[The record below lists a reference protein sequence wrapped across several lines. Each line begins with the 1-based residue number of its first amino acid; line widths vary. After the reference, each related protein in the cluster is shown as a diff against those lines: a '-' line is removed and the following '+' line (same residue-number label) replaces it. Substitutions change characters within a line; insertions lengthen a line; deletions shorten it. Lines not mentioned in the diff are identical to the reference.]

1 MYFIMKLK
9 TVLYDGETLNR
20 IIKRIAHEILENTEN
35 PEMLCLVGIKTRGVP
50 FAERLSEAIEKIEGI
65 KVPVGILDI
74 TLYRDDLKENKGEDP
89 IVSETL
95 INFDTEG
102 KEVILT
108 DDVIST
114 GRTVRA
120 ALSALLKMGRAEK
133 IKLAAIVDRGH
144 RELPIRPDFIGK
156 NIPTSKSE
164 VVKVFLAET
173 DGKDSIELY
182 EK

>member
-1 MYFIMKLK
+1 MKLK
-9 TVLYDGETLNR
+9 SVLYDAETLNR
-20 IIKRIAHEILENTEN
+20 SIKRITHEILENTDN
-35 PEMLCLVGIKTRGVP
+35 PEKLCLVGIKTRGVP
-50 FAERLSEAIEKIEGI
+50 FAERLSEAILKIENI

-74 TLYRDDLKENKGEDP
+74 TLYRDDIKENRGEEP

-95 INFDTEG
+95 IDFDTEG
-102 KEVILT
+102 REVILT
-108 DDVIST
+108 DDVICT

-120 ALSALLKMGRAEK
+120 ALSALLKMGRPSK
-133 IKLAAIVDRGH
+133 IKLAALVDRGH
-144 RELPIRPDFIGK
+144 RELPIRPDFVGK

-164 VVKVFLAET
+164 VVRVFLTET